1 MKNFYKKKFKALKEN
16 YKKIKKIILIIKKNI
31 NKINKLYNNKIKNQ
45 KMIIKF

>member
-31 NKINKLYNNKIKNQ
+31 NKINKLYNNKIKN
-45 KMIIKF
+45 